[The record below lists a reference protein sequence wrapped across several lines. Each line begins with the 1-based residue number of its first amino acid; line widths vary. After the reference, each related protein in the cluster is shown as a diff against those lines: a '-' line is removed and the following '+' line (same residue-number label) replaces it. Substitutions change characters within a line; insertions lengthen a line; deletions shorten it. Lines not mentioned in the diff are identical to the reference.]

1 MVIMKKKEKL
11 KKKKEESLKSQAVSR
26 QSDSEDTVL

>member
-1 MVIMKKKEKL
+1 MYGYQEKKKN